1 MYVCKLSKLT
11 NIKIYPN
18 ILQLGYIEIGHYI
31 ILSTDEK
38 CKAVTQ
44 LKAET
49 PKALPLRYVTKLE

>member
-1 MYVCKLSKLT
+1 MYVCTLSMPT

-18 ILQLGYIEIGHYI
+18 ILQLRYIETELYI
-31 ILSTDEK
+31 IVNTYEN

-49 PKALPLRYVTKLE
+49 TKALPLRYVTKLE